1 MQFKEII
8 GQYKIKQ
15 QLIKTVKDERISHT
29 QIFLGPQGT
38 GKLALAIAY
47 AQYINCENRQENDS
61 CGICNSCKKYRRL
74 VHPDLH
80 FVYPVK
86 KASQTNPETSDNY
99 AELWRNTILENP
111 YLSPNHWYHKLELEN
126 KQGIIPANE
135 SHNIIKKLNYK
146 SYESPYKTM
155 IIWLPERMHT
165 SAANKLLKII
175 EEPPPNTL
183 FFLVSE
189 NSDLLLPTILSRTQN
204 IKVPGIDDQSMFN
217 ALTDHMGLEVK
228 KAQEIVHLANGS
240 YLDALH
246 YFRTGEEEQNNFKRF
261 VELMRLSYAKKVT
274 DILNWVDEMSSLG
287 RERQKIFLQY
297 AARMVR
303 ENFMLNLEM
312 EKITYLTQEEKDFS
326 IKFSQ
331 FINNN
336 NAHKI
341 FTEINNASRDIQM
354 NAHNKTLFLD
364 LSIKL
369 MKLLRL

>member
-8 GQYKIKQ
+8 GQQEIKK
-15 QLIKTVKDERISHT
+15 QLIKTVNDDRISHA
-29 QIFLGPQGT
+29 QIFIGPNGS

-47 AQYINCENRQENDS
+47 AQYINCENKQDEDS
-61 CGICNSCKKYRRL
+61 CGICNSCKKYRKL
-74 VHPDLH
+74 IHPDLH

-99 AELWRNTILENP
+99 STEWRETILENP
-111 YLSPNHWYHKLELEN
+111 YINPNHWYQKLELEN

-135 SHNIIKKLNYK
+135 SNNIIRKLNYK

-155 IIWLPERMHT
+155 IIWLPERMHN

-189 NSDLLLPTILSRTQN
+189 NPDMLLSTILSRTQI
-204 IKVPGIDDQSMFN
+204 IKVPKIDDQSMFN
-217 ALTDHMGLEVK
+217 ALSDHLGLETK

-240 YLDALH
+240 YIDALH
-246 YFRTGEEEQNNFKRF
+246 YFRTGEEELQNFKRF
-261 VELMRLSYAKKVT
+261 TELMRLSYAKKVT
-274 DILNWVDEMSSLG
+274 EILNWVDEIASLG
-287 RERQKIFLQY
+287 RERQRMFLQY

-303 ENFMLNLEM
+303 ENFMMNLEM
-312 EKITYLTQEEKDFS
+312 EKITFLTQEEKEFS

-336 NAHKI
+336 NAQKI
-341 FTEINNASRDIQM
+341 YNEINTASRDIQM
-354 NAHNKTLFLD
+354 NAHAKTLFLD